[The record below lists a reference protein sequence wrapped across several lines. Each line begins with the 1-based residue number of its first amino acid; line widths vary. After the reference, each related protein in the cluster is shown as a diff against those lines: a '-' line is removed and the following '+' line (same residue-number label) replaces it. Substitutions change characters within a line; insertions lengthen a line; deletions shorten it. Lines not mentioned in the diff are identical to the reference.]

1 MKLKTKKRLYF
12 IFGLCSAAIV
22 CPTIFYS
29 VAKAQ
34 EQSGCL
40 TVDPSGQV
48 MIINGSCSPSSQG
61 QELGSMANAE
71 EFYQRASEFDSQ
83 GQHQEAIAEYTQAI
97 QLAPNYAEAYV
108 FRGNALALV
117 GEPQKGI
124 EDLQKAAAIYE
135 SRGESQWAAA
145 VRQQEEVIRQGIK
158 DGEF

>member
-1 MKLKTKKRLYF
+1 MKTTKKRLYF
-12 IFGLCSAAIV
+12 IFGLCSMAII

-48 MIINGSCSPSSQG
+48 TIINGSCSPSSQG
-61 QELGSMANAE
+61 QESESMANAE
-71 EFYQRASEFDSQ
+71 EFYQRGSEFDRQ
-83 GQHQEAIAEYTQAI
+83 GQSQEAIAEYTKAI
-97 QLAPNYAEAYV
+97 ELDPNHVEAYV

-135 SRGESQWAAA
+135 SRGESQWAEA
-145 VRQQEEVIRQGIK
+145 VQQQEGVILQGIE